1 MVLQCNCPVPSWI
14 KKYWAFQAPSLA
26 GNQKGPVEYSS
37 QIAQK
42 CPQQSRWQQPVG
54 MFKKVVQQGRKSL
67 ARSRRVSL
75 LFDAR
80 SVHRVREHGKMGRTP
95 LAAFFNIPGKNACQA
110 LEIGKFLARL

>member
-37 QIAQK
+37 HIAQK
-42 CPQQSRWQQPVG
+42 GPQQSRWQQPVG
-54 MFKKVVQQGRKSL
+54 MFKKVVQQGRSH
-67 ARSRRVSL
+67 
-75 LFDAR
+75 FDAR
-80 SVHRVREHGKMGRTP
+80 SVHRVCEHGKMGRTP
-95 LAAFFNIPGKNACQA
+95 LAAFFNIPRKNVCQA